1 MKIYIEEETDNAIK
15 AQELNLKRQ
24 KQQLDDKKRNLKRAK
39 LMKQLAQLKS
49 TKIASPQIN
58 SKPFSRAAFNTVYLG
73 ETTWKH

>member
-39 LMKQLAQLKS
+39 LMKQLAQLNQQK
-49 TKIASPQIN
+49 
-58 SKPFSRAAFNTVYLG
+58 
-73 ETTWKH
+73 

>member
-39 LMKQLAQLKS
+39 LMKQLAQLNQQKQRQHRL
-49 TKIASPQIN
+49 TASR
-58 SKPFSRAAFNTVYLG
+58 SAERLFNTVYLG
-73 ETTWKH
+73 EITQKY